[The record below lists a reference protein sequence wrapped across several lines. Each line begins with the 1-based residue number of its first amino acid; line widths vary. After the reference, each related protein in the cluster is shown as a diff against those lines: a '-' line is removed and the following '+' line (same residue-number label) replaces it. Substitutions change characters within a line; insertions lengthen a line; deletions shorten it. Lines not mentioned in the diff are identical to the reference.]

1 VGGKNFGQGSSREH
15 APTIIKLA
23 GVSAVIAKSVAR
35 IFFRNCINVGL
46 PAVIVD
52 TDKIED
58 GDELELDL
66 TAGTLQNV
74 TKNETI
80 LSPPLPQAMA
90 NILSDGG
97 LVEHILKHGDLKLVK
112 TNPSEKCSHEYAK

>member
-1 VGGKNFGQGSSREH
+1 
-15 APTIIKLA
+15 
-23 GVSAVIAKSVAR
+23 
-35 IFFRNCINVGL
+35 VGL
-46 PAVIVD
+46 PAVILD

-74 TKNETI
+74 TRNETHTF
-80 LSPPLPQAMA
+80 PPLPKVMA

-97 LVEHILKHGDLKLVK
+97 LVEHIKKHGDLKLDSP
-112 TNPSEKCSHEYAK
+112 NQPE

>member
-1 VGGKNFGQGSSREH
+1 
-15 APTIIKLA
+15 
-23 GVSAVIAKSVAR
+23 
-35 IFFRNCINVGL
+35 VGL

-74 TKNETI
+74 TKNKTYTF
-80 LSPPLPQAMA
+80 PPLPQAMA

-97 LVEHILKHGDLKLVK
+97 LVEHIQKHGDLKL
-112 TNPSEKCSHEYAK
+112 N